1 MPCHLFRQTRRSQVA
16 STNYFGEY
24 LCADTERYLAEP
36 AKRPGRSEFA
46 RDRARILHSAALRR
60 LAAKTQVEV
69 PWESDFARTR
79 LSHSLECGQVGRE
92 LGAALGADPD
102 LVESACLAHDLGHP
116 PFGHNGEV
124 ALEEAAQDCGGFEGN
139 AQSFRILTRLEAK
152 SVDAEG
158 ASIGLNLSRAT
169 LDGAS
174 KYPWTRA
181 TNSKKFGVYDDDR
194 AIFDWMRA
202 GRVGTESS
210 IEAQI
215 MDWSDDVAY
224 SVHDLEDALVAER
237 FPLAALSD
245 TSEQRDVARVALE
258 SYAADSTENE
268 LQAAFGRLTALPYW
282 PSNFAGTHRDH
293 AALKDLTSQLIG
305 RFALAAERET
315 RVKWG
320 SGSLIRFGASLEVPR
335 EERIEVAVL
344 KAIAAHYVMRSDIA
358 QARYSEQRI
367 LIHELV
373 EALWQGGPSALEPT
387 FHASWDDA
395 ANDGERRRVVIDQV
409 ASLTDVGARLLHGR
423 LTGRGE

>member
-24 LCADTERYLAEP
+24 LSADTERYLAEP

-152 SVDAEG
+152 SVDVEG

-282 PSNFAGTHRDH
+282 PSNFSGTHRDH

-315 RVKWG
+315 RAKWG